1 MDSKKTKKE
10 KQENLGPISGMADCK
25 SCEVRGDD
33 VDALDSGDIVPLP
46 TKSEIYNM
54 VDDMMRNHFIGRRY
68 FRRNIWDID
77 MCWSLPIV
85 WETIAAHPKKWL
97 PLHKMVNR
105 LEIGCRFDF
114 WRIVFENRNHVPQN
128 ELLRVW
134 YDCLND
140 RGCQS
145 FQRVA
150 TEDGYE
156 DFGNG
161 VVDFERQKRSV
172 ITEPL
177 LIDDPV
183 VSFRYCQVQKPG
195 WQKLQYIHG
204 RRHQTLKLPD
214 VVREAIHEDN
224 IPIFAMHLDMSRRNI
239 PFSML
244 MEVLNYGA
252 VGIFRY
258 LMKNKMVAENVIT
271 PDELCCFLTA
281 WFQDDISVPMLSVL
295 EELQPGLV
303 KGVTDVFGRNL
314 LWFAVQNMKTG
325 WFHPN
330 CKLTPFL
337 LEHGC
342 DPRNVNQVGLPW
354 QMVKDG
360 LPQELKIQMMRR
372 RYNMERVKIPRPYSL
387 ELNQP
392 LAKLTKSA

>member
-1 MDSKKTKKE
+1 MVTGKTDKE
-10 KQENLGPISGMADCK
+10 KQENLGAMSGEADCK
-25 SCEVRGDD
+25 SCEVRRDG
-33 VDALDSGDIVPLP
+33 VGALDSGDTIPPLS
-46 TKSEIYNM
+46 KSEIYNL
-54 VDDMMRNHFIGRRY
+54 VDEMMREHFIGRRY
-68 FRRNIWDID
+68 FRKNIWDID
-77 MCWSLPIV
+77 MCWSFPGV
-85 WETIAAHPKKWL
+85 FETIAAHPKKWL

-114 WRIVFENRNHVPQN
+114 WRIVFENRNHVPQS

-145 FQRVA
+145 FQRVS
-150 TEDGYE
+150 TENGYE
-156 DFGNG
+156 DFGNI
-161 VVDFERQKRSV
+161 VIDSERQKRSV
-172 ITEPL
+172 ISEPL

-224 IPIFAMHLDMSRRNI
+224 VPIFAMHLDMSRRGV

-244 MEVLNYGA
+244 MEVLDNGA

-258 LMKNKMVAENVIT
+258 LMENKMVDDNVIT
-271 PDELCCFLTA
+271 PAELCCFLTA
-281 WFQDDISVPMLSVL
+281 WFQDDISVPMLSIL
-295 EELQPGLV
+295 DEIQPGLV

-342 DPRNVNQVGLPW
+342 DPQNANQIGLTW
-354 QMVKDG
+354 QMVTDG
-360 LPQELKIQMMRR
+360 LPKELKIQMMRR
-372 RYNMERVKIPRPYSL
+372 RYNMERVRIPRPCSL
-387 ELNQP
+387 GLSQP